1 MTDQILIAALLTKRP
16 GWAEVMRRLGALHQ
30 QRGAEAVISA
40 ASYAARYKGRRAAM
54 VFDAVASRRRQYE
67 RVVLP
72 WVDRVNTEPGAASL
86 AALSNL
92 GPSPSFHLWR
102 GEAETMR
109 EVAADLLRFGSD
121 DDLGDDDTSVE
132 AWAACVGPLEVAPT
146 LDPYVGS
153 VNGIGAA
160 LFCYLRM
167 RAGADAI
174 KPDVRVRRTLEQLGF
189 TIPTGG
195 AALLVVSS
203 VLAAELNITRLVLD
217 QLLWAAG
224 GQG

>member
-1 MTDQILIAALLTKRP
+1 MTDQMAIAVLLAKRP
-16 GWAEVMRRLGALHQ
+16 GWAEGMKRLGALHQ
-30 QRGAEAVISA
+30 QHGTKAVADA
-40 ASYAARYKGRRAAM
+40 ASYPTLYKGHRAAM
-54 VFDAVASRRRQYE
+54 VFDAVASRQRNYK

-72 WVDRVNTEPGAASL
+72 LVDRFKTEPGAASL
-86 AALSNL
+86 SALLNL
-92 GPSPSFHLWR
+92 GPSPFHLRR

-109 EVAADLLRFGSD
+109 EVAAGLLRFGSD
-121 DDLGDDDTSVE
+121 NDLRDDDTSVE
-132 AWAACVGPLEVAPT
+132 EWAACVGPLELAPK

-153 VNGIGAA
+153 VNGIGPA

-174 KPDVRVRRTLEQLGF
+174 KPDIRVRRTLEQLGF
-189 TIPTGG
+189 RIPTGEV
-195 AALLVVSS
+195 ALLAVSS
-203 VLAAELNITRLVLD
+203 AIAAELGIKRLVLD

>member
-1 MTDQILIAALLTKRP
+1 MTDQILIAALLTKRL
-16 GWAEVMRRLGALHQ
+16 GWAEGIKQLGALHQ
-30 QRGAEAVISA
+30 QRGAEAVNKA
-40 ASYAARYKGRRAAM
+40 ASYATLYKGRRAAM
-54 VFDAVASRRRQYE
+54 VFDVVASRQRKYE

-72 WVDRVNTEPGAASL
+72 WVEQFNTEPGAASL

-92 GPSPSFHLWR
+92 GPSLSFHLRR

-109 EVAADLLRFGSD
+109 EVAAGLLRFGD
-121 DDLGDDDTSVE
+121 DNDLGDDDTSVE
-132 AWAACVGPLEVAPT
+132 AWAACVGPLEVAPA

-153 VNGIGAA
+153 IKGIGKA

-174 KPDVRVRRTLEQLGF
+174 KPDVRVRRTLERLGF
-189 TIPTGG
+189 TIPTGE
-195 AALLVVSS
+195 AALLAVSS
-203 VLAAELNITRLVLD
+203 AIAAELSITRLVLD